1 MLIYYNYTYY
11 ITQNIITVCFNVRL
25 KPERETRLLN
35 SPRSNL
41 FHSNPWSIILLP
53 VPRSRDVN
61 ASFAPRLIF
70 SSPSSLFLSLPL
82 LLQRKEKRKQV
93 RNIVH
98 YVHKLWLPLPPS
110 HTGLAPDLQPSDYRF
125 GSFVGRCSFHSD
137 QILPHGRSKLGK
149 STTCTTN
156 EHGPSDTKR
165 ERERERERHHFRF
178 CSPRASQKEL
188 TG

>member
-1 MLIYYNYTYY
+1 MLQCT
-11 ITQNIITVCFNVRL
+11 F
-25 KPERETRLLN
+25 ETRTRNTIVKLSSIKFIPLESLIDN
-35 SPRSNL
+35 SSSGSSFTRRERFICTATN
-41 FHSNPWSIILLP
+41 FFLP
-53 VPRSRDVN
+53 FV
-61 ASFAPRLIF
+61 SFPLPS
-70 SSPSSLFLSLPL
+70 SSPPTK
-82 LLQRKEKRKQV
+82 RKKGWKQV